1 MSTITI
7 TSMSPDTTTEQPP
20 SPVLFFHTLTA
31 YQKSFAV
38 KAALDL
44 GVFTA
49 IGDTPAT
56 AGEIA
61 SRCNA
66 AERGMRILCDYLTI
80 NGFLEKEG
88 DRYSLT
94 RDTAIFLN
102 QNSPA
107 YAGTAAS
114 FLLSPTLTSA
124 FDDLTSAVR
133 KGGNAQSVE
142 GTMAPEHPVWIEFAR
157 GMAPMMMPLAQ
168 ALADLI
174 PLDQSRDSK
183 VLDVSASH
191 GVFGIT
197 MAQKNPRAK
206 VVAVD
211 WAPVLAVARQNAQ
224 AAGLGERFSTIA
236 GSAFEIDFGGDY
248 DAVLVPNFLHHF
260 DFPTCVTFLRKTH
273 AALRDGGRVGIV
285 EFVPADDRISPPDA
299 AAFSLVMLATTA
311 AGDAYTFAEFQEML
325 QQAGFREVEQ
335 HPLPPGVNTAVI
347 AVK

>member
-1 MSTITI
+1 MTPEI
-7 TSMSPDTTTEQPP
+7 MTTEPPP

-44 GVFTA
+44 GLFTA

-56 AGEIA
+56 TAAIA
-61 SRCNA
+61 SRCDTD
-66 AERGMRILCDYLTI
+66 ERGTRILCDYLTI
-80 NGFLEKEG
+80 NGFLQKEG
-88 DRYSLT
+88 TRYSLT

-124 FDDLTSAVR
+124 FADLTNAVR
-133 KGGNAQSVE
+133 KGGNAQSDE
-142 GTMAPEHPVWIEFAR
+142 GTMAPDHPVWIDFAR
-157 GMAPMMMPLAQ
+157 GMAPMMTPLAH
-168 ALADLI
+168 ALAELI

-183 VLDVSASH
+183 VLDISASH
-191 GVFGIT
+191 GVFAIT
-197 MAQKNPRAK
+197 MAQKNPRAT

-211 WAPVLAVARQNAQ
+211 WAPVLEVAKENAQ
-224 AAGLGERFSTIA
+224 TAGLGERFNTIA
-236 GSAFEIDFGGDY
+236 GSAFDVDFGGDY
-248 DAVLVPNFLHHF
+248 DAVLIPNFLHHF
-260 DFPTCVTFLRKTH
+260 DFATCVTFLRKAH

-285 EFVPADDRISPPDA
+285 EFVPADDRITPPDA

-311 AGDAYTFAEFQEML
+311 AGDAYTFTEFEQML
-325 QQAGFREVEQ
+325 QQSGFSGIEQ